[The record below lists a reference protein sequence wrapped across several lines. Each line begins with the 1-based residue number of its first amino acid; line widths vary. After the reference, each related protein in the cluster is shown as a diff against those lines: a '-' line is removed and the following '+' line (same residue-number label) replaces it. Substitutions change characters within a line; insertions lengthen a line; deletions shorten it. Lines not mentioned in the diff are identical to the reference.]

1 MRLFM
6 LLLSLLDEPPARPPV
21 PASCTLKGKVAFSSP
36 DSTTKASD
44 LVVYVSSKPKS
55 VKLSP
60 QKRFEIAQVGRQ
72 FVPRTLIIQVADS
85 VAFPNR
91 DNMTHS
97 VFSVDGTTVR
107 IPPTSKAEPQP
118 ATFTREGGFGIRC
131 DMHSN
136 MRAWVMVV
144 PVRELAAEVHEDGTW
159 RINGVPAGSHTLRVV
174 EPNGA
179 TTKIDVSACDSDTS
193 IDTTLE
199 GNESPPVRRFDGSPY
214 LEYQS
219 QY

>member
-1 MRLFM
+1 
-6 LLLSLLDEPPARPPV
+6 
-21 PASCTLKGKVAFSSP
+21 
-36 DSTTKASD
+36 
-44 LVVYVSSKPKS
+44 VVYVSSKPKT
-55 VKLSP
+55 VKLSA
-60 QKRFEIAQVGRQ
+60 QKRFEIAQSGRE

-91 DNMTHS
+91 DNEQHS
-97 VFSVDGTTVR
+97 VFSADGSTVR

-131 DMHSN
+131 DLHSN

-144 PVRELAAEVHEDGTW
+144 PVRELAAQVRADGTW
-159 RINGVPAGSHTLRVV
+159 RIDGVPAGSHTLKVV

-179 TTKIDVSACDSDTS
+179 MAKIDVSACDGDTS

-199 GNESPPVRRFDGSPY
+199 GNDLQPARRFKGSPY

-219 QY
+219 AF